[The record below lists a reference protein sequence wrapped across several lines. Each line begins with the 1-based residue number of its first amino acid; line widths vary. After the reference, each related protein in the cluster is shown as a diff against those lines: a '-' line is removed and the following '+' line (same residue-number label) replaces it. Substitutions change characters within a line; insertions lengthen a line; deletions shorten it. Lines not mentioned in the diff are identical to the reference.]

1 MPLLHR
7 RQDHDID
14 LRDRLDPYDRERGR
28 TGTDDRGAVT
38 ARDSGRAAAVGAPAA
53 ADERVSVSDHGGW
66 NSVVR
71 ILALAAAGVAVVMGV
86 VALLRVDWNI
96 GLDAPPVDVMGVA
109 FTPWVAIVTV
119 AVGLVALA
127 AAAAPDRGSKFVV
140 GAILA
145 CAGVG
150 ILAASNANRAD
161 LDVERAHGWLA
172 LGVGAVLI
180 LSGLLLRNSW
190 TTRRRVRTQHV

>member
-14 LRDRLDPYDRERGR
+14 LRDRLDPYDRDHSPSTDGR
-28 TGTDDRGAVT
+28 DVA
-38 ARDSGRAAAVGAPAA
+38 ARDTGRAAAVGTPVA

-66 NSVVR
+66 NSAVR
-71 ILALAAAGVAVVMGV
+71 VLALVAAGVAVVMGV

-96 GLDAPPVDVMGVA
+96 GLDAPPVDVLGVA
-109 FTPWVAIVTV
+109 FTPWVAIATV

-140 GAILA
+140 GAILV

-150 ILAASNANRAD
+150 ILAASDANRAD
-161 LDVERAHGWLA
+161 LNLERAHGWLA
-172 LGVGAVLI
+172 LAVGAALVLA
-180 LSGLLLRNSW
+180 GLLLRNSW
-190 TTRRRVRTQHV
+190 TTRRRVRTDRA